1 MATPNCTTVLVD
13 QHTATPTHHFATYLE
28 QRAGETCAECQT
40 DIFWYRCS
48 APECE
53 SGV

>member
-13 QHTATPTHHFATYLE
+13 QHTFATYLE
-28 QRAGETCAECQT
+28 QRAGETCSECQT